1 MKRIFIS
8 AGIFVVGL
16 VIGGAAAG
24 IFVKKFY
31 QDQAAKM
38 YSMSVGADALLAQQL
53 RAGLAPL
60 ILEQTDE
67 RIVRGIVELHQ
78 NEQLR
83 DLWTTQVSLTAAKE
97 YYVCSKQEFPHEIAQ
112 IMNDLPPT
120 PEDRCPI
127 PE

>member
-1 MKRIFIS
+1 MKRFLIS
-8 AGIFVVGL
+8 AGIFALGL
-16 VIGGAAAG
+16 AIGAAAAG

-38 YSMSVGADALLAQQL
+38 YSMSVGSDALLAGQL
-53 RAGLAPL
+53 RGGLAPL
-60 ILEQTDE
+60 ILQQTDE
-67 RIVRGIVELHQ
+67 RLVRGILELHQ
-78 NEQLR
+78 NPQLK
-83 DLWTTQVSLTAAKE
+83 DLWTAQVSLNAAKE
-97 YYVCSKQEFPHEIAQ
+97 YYACSKQDFPPEIAQ